1 VCGGVRKLP
10 LRKVAERYLPL
21 EFARGEKKAMQYGSG
36 IWKAIGHL
44 ASKNGYKKSVQGYLT
59 DMGRDLHGN

>member
-1 VCGGVRKLP
+1 LP
-10 LRKVAERYLPL
+10 LREVAERHLPL

-44 ASKNGYKKSVQGYLT
+44 SSKNGYYRPTDWIKSLKKL
-59 DMGRDLHGN
+59 L